1 MGKENFLVNEELKE
15 IIIDD
20 EIFKYKPSTA
30 GDELDW
36 ASDYLE
42 DEIITKDGKE
52 VYQKKTN
59 IGKFAT
65 CKLRNIVE
73 VPFNSDEL
81 FKATGLNKNYSDYS
95 AKDKDVLFR
104 KISSNLHNRLIKEID
119 KINESKKKE

>member
-73 VPFNSDEL
+73 VPFSIEEL
-81 FKATGLNKNYSDYS
+81 KKITGLDKPFSQYLPKE
-95 AKDKDVLFR
+95 KDLLFR
-104 KISSNLHNRLIKEID
+104 KITGTIHNKLINEID